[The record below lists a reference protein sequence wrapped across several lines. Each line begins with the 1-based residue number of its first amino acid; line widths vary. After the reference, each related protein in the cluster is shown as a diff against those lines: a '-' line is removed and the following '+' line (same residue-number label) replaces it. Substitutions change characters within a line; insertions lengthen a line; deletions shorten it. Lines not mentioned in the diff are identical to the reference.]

1 MSQPDTAASLDAPAA
16 PDVVDA
22 AVADHAKPAPSRAE
36 SSASHLAPV
45 ALNDQITSLPHGER
59 WFLDGFSVIP
69 APRGIVTR
77 LCEASRIKETLQLL
91 RKRGLPATY
100 TQIFVRAVALALR
113 RVPEAHTLVCGYR
126 RLQPGTVDI
135 GLSVA
140 GRTNYAPVLVI
151 PRADELTLPELSAFL
166 HTQVPATREKE
177 VRDLEGMMRTGW
189 VIPFGSV
196 RRLIMRL
203 LQRSFWFRR
212 KLVGTFQITCMPQ
225 IDQVYALTMYSSAA
239 IGFGRVCDRVIAEGG
254 QPVVRPTV
262 WLTLALDH
270 LAMDGKTAGDLLAAV
285 IDILESDQLL
295 KEAEETTA
303 TAVHK
308 MPVLPAASRSEA
320 AG

>member
-1 MSQPDTAASLDAPAA
+1 MAQLESADSSPPK
-16 PDVVDA
+16 DVA
-22 AVADHAKPAPSRAE
+22 EAVAEAVPSAVSAPSRAE
-36 SSASHLAPV
+36 SSASQLAPIIPS
-45 ALNDQITSLPHGER
+45 DQVTSLPHGER

-100 TQIFVRAVALALR
+100 TQIFVRAVALGLR

-166 HTQVPATREKE
+166 HREVPATREKE

-189 VIPFGSV
+189 VIPFGPV
-196 RRLIMRL
+196 RRFIMRL
-203 LQRSFWFRR
+203 LQRSLVSPQARR
-212 KLVGTFQITCMPQ
+212 DDP
-225 IDQVYALTMYSSAA
+225 
-239 IGFGRVCDRVIAEGG
+239 
-254 QPVVRPTV
+254 
-262 WLTLALDH
+262 DH
-270 LAMDGKTAGDLLAAV
+270 LHAADRSGLCPDDVQQRGDRLRAGLRSGHRRREPASGAADGLVDPGARSPGDGRQ
-285 IDILESDQLL
+285 DG
-295 KEAEETTA
+295 
-303 TAVHK
+303 
-308 MPVLPAASRSEA
+308 R
-320 AG
+320 

>member
-1 MSQPDTAASLDAPAA
+1 MAQPDPASASLPSAAAEAAANTERPA
-16 PDVVDA
+16 
-22 AVADHAKPAPSRAE
+22 SRAE
-36 SSASHLAPV
+36 SSASQLLP
-45 ALNDQITSLPHGER
+45 LSLTDQVTTLPHGER

-100 TQIFVRAVALALR
+100 TQIFVRAVALGLR

-166 HTQVPATREKE
+166 HQQVPATREKE

-189 VIPFGSV
+189 VIPFGPV
-196 RRLIMRL
+196 RRFIMRL

-239 IGFGRVCDRVIAEGG
+239 IGFGRVCDRVIAEAG

-285 IDILESDQLL
+285 IEILESDQLL
-295 KEAEETTA
+295 KEAEETTS
-303 TAVHK
+303 TVTHQS
-308 MPVLPAASRSEA
+308 PVLPAGGRAEA
-320 AG
+320 AS

>member
-1 MSQPDTAASLDAPAA
+1 MAQLESADSSPPK
-16 PDVVDA
+16 DVA
-22 AVADHAKPAPSRAE
+22 EAVAEAVPSAVSAPSRAE
-36 SSASHLAPV
+36 SSASQLAPIIPS
-45 ALNDQITSLPHGER
+45 DQVTSLPHGER

-100 TQIFVRAVALALR
+100 TQIFVRAVALGLR

-166 HTQVPATREKE
+166 HREVPATREKE

-189 VIPFGSV
+189 VIPFGPV
-196 RRLIMRL
+196 RRFIMRL

-239 IGFGRVCDRVIAEGG
+239 IGFGRVCDRVIAEGN

-285 IDILESDQLL
+285 IEILESDQLL
-295 KEAEETTA
+295 KEAEATTA
-303 TAVHK
+303 TADHQS
-308 MPVLPAASRSEA
+308 PVLPLSSRTESAA
-320 AG
+320 